1 MGRNAGKKL
10 MYRAVSMFS
19 SGISSWAATKRY
31 AEQNGTAGMA
41 LLFADTGIED
51 EDNYRF
57 LHEAAD
63 NVGAPLE
70 IIADGRTPWEVMRER
85 KIIGN
90 SRIDPCS
97 DILKRKILHKWQSEH
112 CDSATDIILGIC
124 FDEEH
129 RFTRIKDRTDSWNYV
144 APLCDKP
151 WLTKRDTL
159 QWAKSEGLE
168 PPRMYDMGFAHANCG
183 GFCIKA
189 GQASFAT
196 LLKNFPERYRH
207 HEEQEQ
213 SMRAL
218 VGEHSILKES
228 KEGKLQPL
236 TLKELRERI
245 EADAANY
252 NEFDFGG
259 CGCAL
264 PTGESN

>member
-1 MGRNAGKKL
+1 M
-10 MYRAVSMFS
+10 V
-19 SGISSWAATKRY
+19 
-31 AEQNGTAGMA
+31 
-41 LLFADTGIED
+41 LLFADTKIED

-70 IIADGRTPWEVMRER
+70 VIADGRTPWEVMRDE

-97 DILKRKILHKWQSEH
+97 KILKRKILHQWQAAH

-129 RFTRIKDRTDSWNYV
+129 RFTRIKERTDSWNYV

-159 QWAKSEGLE
+159 EWARREGLE
-168 PPRMYDMGFAHANCG
+168 PPRMYFLGGWGHANCG
-183 GFCIKA
+183 GWCIKS
-189 GQASFAT
+189 GQASFRA
-196 LLKNFPERYRH
+196 LLKHFPERYAM
-207 HEEQEQ
+207 HEAEEE
-213 SMRAL
+213 SMREL
-218 VGEHSILKES
+218 VGDHSIMTETRN
-228 KEGKLQPL
+228 GKKRVL
-236 TLKELRERI
+236 TMRQFRERI
-245 EADAANY
+245 EADETNY
-252 NEFDFGG
+252 NEFDLGG

-264 PTGESN
+264 PTGGETDGS

>member
-1 MGRNAGKKL
+1 MGSHDTLK
-10 MYRAVSMFS
+10 AVSMFS
-19 SGISSWAATKRY
+19 SGITSWAASKRY
-31 AEQNGTAGMA
+31 AEENGVEGMV

-57 LHEAAD
+57 LYEAAK

-70 IIADGRTPWEVMRER
+70 VIAEGRTPWEVMKDR

-112 CDSATDIILGIC
+112 CDSATDLILGIS

-129 RFTRIKDRTDSWNYV
+129 RISRIRERAAGRWNYI
-144 APLCDKP
+144 APLCRKP
-151 WLTKRDTL
+151 WITKRDCL
-159 QWAKSEGLE
+159 RWARTEGLE
-168 PPRMYDMGFAHANCG
+168 PPRMYDMGFPHANCG
-183 GFCIKA
+183 GFCIKG
-189 GQASFAT
+189 GQGSFAI

-213 SMRAL
+213 SMRAT
-218 VGEHSILKES
+218 VGDHSILKETVRG
-228 KEGKLQPL
+228 ETRPL
-236 TLKELRERI
+236 TLKTLRERI
-245 EADAANY
+245 EAEEPIRELDL
-252 NEFDFGG
+252 GG

-264 PTGESN
+264 PHFSGQDER